1 MICRLI
7 DLRDKE
13 VVNINN
19 GCCLGAVSD
28 VEIDTCCARVQALVI
43 YGRSRLF
50 GLMGREE
57 DIIICWDNIKCIG
70 EDTVLVNCAAP
81 DRTTRR
87 PQSVFERLF
96 G

>member
-1 MICRLI
+1 MLCRLS

-19 GCCLGAVSD
+19 GSCMGCVSD
-28 VEIDTCCARVQALVI
+28 VEIDTCCAKVTAIII

-50 GLMGREE
+50 GLLGREE
-57 DIIICWDNIKCIG
+57 DTVICW
-70 EDTVLVNCAAP
+70 EDTVLVKYCPPPGAASC
-81 DRTTRR
+81 RR
-87 PQSVFERLF
+87 KDSILDRLF